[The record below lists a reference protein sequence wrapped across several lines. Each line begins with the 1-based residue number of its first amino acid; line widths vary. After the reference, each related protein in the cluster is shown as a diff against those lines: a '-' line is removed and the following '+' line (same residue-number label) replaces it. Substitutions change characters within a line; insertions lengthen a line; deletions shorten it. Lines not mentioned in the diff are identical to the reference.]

1 MYDPT
6 PLHCVVPPR
15 LLRRLL
21 VHDDAEIREVA
32 LSTLLTT
39 ARLRGQRELLGQ
51 ASESYSTNG
60 LSRTVQN
67 AANNSTP
74 SGKVMRSEAGRRST
88 DEAANDVYDGLG
100 ATYDLFQTV
109 FHRDSVDGRGR
120 RLDAVVHFGHRFNN
134 AFWNGAQLVFGDAD
148 GKAFLGFTKSIDIIA
163 HELTHAVTQFTC
175 NLEYHG
181 QSGALNESMSDV
193 FGSMVK
199 QYALRQHVRAADWLI
214 GDGILG
220 PVVPGVA
227 LRSLKAPG
235 TAYLGDDQVSTMMS
249 YVQTPDTDAGDWGG
263 VHRNS
268 GIPNHVFYL
277 VATRLGGFA
286 WEGAGQIWYDALLA
300 LRSNADFKSCATM
313 TYYMA
318 GRRFGVNSREQQEV
332 GNAWTEVGVSVVPE
346 RPPMSV
352 RVTAPTNAQ
361 LALASKIVVSDL
373 GGRLEATGT

>member
-39 ARLRGQRELLGQ
+39 ARLRGQRELLGE
-51 ASESYSTNG
+51 ASQSHWANG
-60 LSRTVQN
+60 LSRTIQN

-74 SGKVMRSEAGRRST
+74 SGKVVRSEDGRAST
-88 DEAANDVYDGLG
+88 DEAANDVYEGLG
-100 ATYDLFQTV
+100 ATHELFQTV

-120 RLDAVVHFGHRFNN
+120 RLDAVVHFGNRFNN

-163 HELTHAVTQFTC
+163 HELTHAITQYTC

-193 FGSMVK
+193 FGSIAK
-199 QYALRQHVRAADWLI
+199 QYALRQHVHAADWLI
-214 GDGILG
+214 GAGTLG

-227 LRSLKAPG
+227 LSSLKAPG

-263 VHRNS
+263 VHRNA

-286 WEGAGQIWYDALLA
+286 WEGAAQIWYDTLLS
-300 LRSNADFKSCATM
+300 LRPNADFKSCATM

-346 RPPMSV
+346 RAPMSV
-352 RVTAPTNAQ
+352 RVTAPTGGQ
-361 LALASKIVVSDL
+361 LALSSKIVVSDI
-373 GGRLEATGT
+373 GGTLEATGS